1 MRARLSKRLPEA
13 QAILQVYAVSAVLLS
28 AWTVT
33 AFLWKLSA
41 WLLLLD
47 LGEILTVFSYAM
59 AANLLES
66 LLILLVLLTA
76 CVLLP
81 PRFLR
86 DDFVARGTIFSL
98 GVILSLMAFIGLFMR
113 YGMESVALLLLSPL
127 AILLLMT
134 FLLLSPSKLRLV
146 RFVNSAAVWISDRL
160 IVFLFILL
168 PTFVILTL
176 YVVFR
181 NVT

>member
-1 MRARLSKRLPEA
+1 MRARLSQRLPEL
-13 QAILQVYAVSAVLLS
+13 QAILQVYAVIAVMLS

-47 LGEILTVFSYAM
+47 LGEIFTIFSYAM

-66 LLILLVLLTA
+66 LLILSILLAA

-86 DDFVARGTIFSL
+86 DDFVARGTTFSL

-113 YGMESVALLLLSPL
+113 YGMESVALLWLGPFV
-127 AILLLMT
+127 ILLVMT
-134 FLLLSPSKLRLV
+134 FLLLSPSKFRLV
-146 RFVNSAAVWISDRL
+146 HFVNSAAVWISDRL
-160 IVFLFILL
+160 IVFLYVLL
-168 PTFVILTL
+168 PIFVILTL
-176 YVVFR
+176 YVIFR